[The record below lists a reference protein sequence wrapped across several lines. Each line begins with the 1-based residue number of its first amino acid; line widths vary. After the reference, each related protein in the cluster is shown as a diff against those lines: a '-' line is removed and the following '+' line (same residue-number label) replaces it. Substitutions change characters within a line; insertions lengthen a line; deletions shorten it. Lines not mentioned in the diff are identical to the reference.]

1 MDSIQRGDDF
11 DYLKN
16 VIENKML
23 YTHARINTIE
33 KLGAFLAEYQ
43 GPSLEEAMTMNMSEL
58 AKRGLNLQAVPLTED
73 EHQKKQMDEAFE
85 LFTFYQNNQLGV
97 VDAVIS
103 NTQVVLT
110 ENSTSNVTANAY
122 SYIKYNI

>member
-1 MDSIQRGDDF
+1 
-11 DYLKN
+11 
-16 VIENKML
+16 ML

-73 EHQKKQMDEAFE
+73 EHQKKHIKLQDK
-85 LFTFYQNNQLGV
+85 
-97 VDAVIS
+97 
-103 NTQVVLT
+103 
-110 ENSTSNVTANAY
+110 NSAQKRLLRDITSKMSIHEDLYHWPT
-122 SYIKYNI
+122 